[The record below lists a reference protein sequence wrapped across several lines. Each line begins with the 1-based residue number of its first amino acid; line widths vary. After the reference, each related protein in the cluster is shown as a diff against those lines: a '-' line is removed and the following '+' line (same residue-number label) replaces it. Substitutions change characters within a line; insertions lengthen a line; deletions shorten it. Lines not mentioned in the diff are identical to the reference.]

1 MPTSPRSSQAHWP
14 SASLMPLT
22 CEQIVRQASDFIDA
36 ALPATECGAV
46 EDHLKTCDSCS
57 CHLSQL
63 RTTIDLLAKRPGLVP
78 EGLRQ
83 ALDEAARGVDSRVAT
98 SAGNAV
104 GEHGPRLLALARAL
118 DDEAAEDLVQATWE
132 RALIEGPG
140 AFTYQRLVE
149 ILLGAADSGRGNL
162 SIDDVSPSAG
172 DGQFLELDPDADTAE
187 VFYPHFYG
195 DGPDAGSWVQPP
207 RSWPSETILSPEDD
221 LTTTELYDVV
231 DAAISQVGGDGAR
244 LLALVDMGGLD
255 SGRAAELLGLEE
267 SAARFVLHAARN
279 QVRAALDDY
288 LETSQA

>member
-1 MPTSPRSSQAHWP
+1 
-14 SASLMPLT
+14 MPLT
-22 CEQIVRQASDFIDA
+22 CEEIVRQASDYIDG
-36 ALPATECGAV
+36 ALPATERSAV
-46 EDHLKTCDSCS
+46 EDHLKTCDACS

-63 RTTIDLLAKRPGLVP
+63 RTTINLLAKRPGVVP

-83 ALDEAARGVDSRVAT
+83 AIDDAILDVDSRVAK
-98 SAGNAV
+98 SAGKAV

-132 RALIEGPG
+132 RALVEGPV

-149 ILLGAADSGRGNL
+149 ILLGAADSDRGNL
-162 SIDDVSPSAG
+162 VVDDVSPSG
-172 DGQFLELDPDADTAE
+172 GEGQLREGQLQELDPDADTAE

-255 SGRAAELLGLEE
+255 SGNAAELLGLEE
-267 SAARFVLHAARN
+267 STARRVLQAARN

>member
-1 MPTSPRSSQAHWP
+1 MPTSPRSTQADWP
-14 SASLMPLT
+14 SVPVMPLT
-22 CEQIVRQASDFIDA
+22 CEEIVRQASDYIDG
-36 ALPATECGAV
+36 ALPAMEHGAV
-46 EDHLKTCDSCS
+46 EDHLKTCDACS
-57 CHLSQL
+57 CYLSQL
-63 RTTIDLLAKRPGLVP
+63 RTTINLLAKRPGGVP

-83 ALDEAARGVDSRVAT
+83 AIDEAARRVDTAIAK
-98 SAGNAV
+98 SARKAI

-118 DDEAAEDLVQATWE
+118 DDGAAEDLVQATWE
-132 RALIEGPG
+132 RALVEGPG

-149 ILLGAADSGRGNL
+149 ILLGAADCDRGNL
-162 SIDDVSPSAG
+162 SVDDVSPSG
-172 DGQFLELDPDADTAE
+172 GEGQLQELDPDADTAE
-187 VFYPHFYG
+187 LFYPHFYS

-255 SGRAAELLGLEE
+255 SGDAAELFGLEE
-267 SAARFVLHAARN
+267 SAARPVLHAARN
-279 QVRAALDDY
+279 HVRAALDDY